1 MVCGGCGIDGDC
13 ENVLDCEFFVI
24 LLKGSQLDIDIKK
37 CDVIGFLYQYI
48 LDNRELQMLRNDFF
62 EYVN

>member
-24 LLKGSQLDIDIKK
+24 LLKGSQLDIDI
-37 CDVIGFLYQYI
+37 